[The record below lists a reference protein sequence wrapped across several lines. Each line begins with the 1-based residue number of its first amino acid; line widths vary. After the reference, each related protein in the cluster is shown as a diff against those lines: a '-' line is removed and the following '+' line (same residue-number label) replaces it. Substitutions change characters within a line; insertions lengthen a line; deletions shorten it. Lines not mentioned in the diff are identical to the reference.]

1 MIISIKYWN
10 HSISNLFCTTYLVQ
24 NNLLNFFS
32 QKSFDDVD
40 FDLYLG
46 LGYGSLE
53 NDIAGY
59 PTRPIRPY
67 LSL

>member
-24 NNLLNFFS
+24 NNLLIEWNFFS

-53 NDIAGY
+53 NDIAWY
-59 PTRPIRPY
+59 PT